1 MGVESE
7 GSPRLSICLLTHFA
21 IIPVALWL
29 NNLHLELLPGSLRL
43 WCILIPGADAGIGRK
58 DNPRRG
64 LWADFAPRPK
74 VLEGSMKNRATLR

>member
-21 IIPVALWL
+21 IIPAALWL

-43 WCILIPGADAGIGRK
+43 WCILIPGADVGIG
-58 DNPRRG
+58 
-64 LWADFAPRPK
+64 
-74 VLEGSMKNRATLR
+74 